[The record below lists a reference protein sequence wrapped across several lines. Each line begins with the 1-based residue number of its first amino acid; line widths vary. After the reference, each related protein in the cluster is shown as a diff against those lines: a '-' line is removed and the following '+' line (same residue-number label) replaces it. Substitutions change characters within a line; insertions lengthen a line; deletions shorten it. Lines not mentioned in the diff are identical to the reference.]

1 MKKSFFL
8 LLGLSLFLQIPVFS
22 QTLRSGYF
30 LEGNYQRFRLNP
42 AFEGE
47 RGFFGFPLLSN
58 LTLNTNGNVGLS
70 NFIFPY
76 NQNGYGLTT
85 YMSGTVDADKFLRA
99 IPRMTK
105 LNEDLEF
112 TLFSGGFRGFGGYN
126 TISLS
131 LRENMAFRMPKDFFI
146 LSKQG
151 FQNSRYS
158 FSGLAFKELAY
169 ADLSLG
175 HSRAIAPNLRVGATA
190 KILLG
195 LAASH
200 VTLNKLDMV
209 MDEQHWLV
217 ESKATGRIA
226 QAGTMSLSFDE
237 RGVPTGVEQYRF
249 SLSSWGFGADF
260 GAMYDM
266 KDILEGMK
274 LSAAITDLGILFWR
288 DVMNAGSREG
298 RFEYTGFGEIDP
310 ANVNLDDQLEQIRND
325 ALGLMNFYFEDSS
338 HASTRLAPIIR
349 LGAEYQMPFYE
360 QLSAAFLFSQRIGR
374 MYDMTEARVYAN
386 IAPIAWFDAS
396 VNFGVCTYGTEF
408 GWMLNFHPRHFTLF
422 LGSDSQVFRV
432 TPQMIPVRRMN
443 VNLSLGMAF
452 PLNS

>member
-1 MKKSFFL
+1 MKKSSFL
-8 LLGLSLFLQIPVFS
+8 LLGLLLVLQIPAFS

-30 LEGNYQRFRLNP
+30 LEGNLQRFRLNP

-47 RGFFGFPLLSN
+47 RDFVGFPLLSN

-70 NFIFPY
+70 NFLFPY

-99 IPRMTK
+99 IPQMTK
-105 LNEDLEF
+105 LNEDLDM
-112 TLFSGGFRGFGGYN
+112 TLLSCGFRGFGGYN

-131 LRENMAFRMPKDFFI
+131 LRESMAFRMPKDFFI

-158 FSGLAFKELAY
+158 FSGLAFKGLAY

-175 HSRAIAPNLRVGATA
+175 HSRAIDENLRVGATA

-195 LAASH
+195 FASAA
-200 VTLNKLDMV
+200 VTLNKLDME

-226 QAGTMSLSFDE
+226 QAGTMSLAFDE

-249 SLSSWGFGADF
+249 SLSSWGFGVDL
-260 GAMYDM
+260 GATYDM
-266 KDILEGMK
+266 KNLLEGMTS
-274 LSAAITDLGILFWR
+274 SAAVTDLGILFWR
-288 DVMNAGSREG
+288 DVLNAGSREG

-310 ANVNLDDQLEQIRND
+310 ANVNLDDQLEQIKGD
-325 ALGLMNFYFEDSS
+325 ALGLMNFYFEDGGRV
-338 HASTRLAPIIR
+338 STRLAPVVR
-349 LGAEYQMPFYE
+349 LGAEYQMPFYDK
-360 QLSAAFLFSQRIGR
+360 LSAALLFSQRIGR
-374 MYDMTEARVYAN
+374 LSDMTEGRVYAN
-386 IAPIAWFDAS
+386 IAPLSWFDAS

-408 GWMLNFHPRHFTLF
+408 GWMLNFHPRRFSLF

-443 VNLSLGMAF
+443 TNLSLGMNI
-452 PLNS
+452 PL